1 MDAITV
7 SLPVLLESG
16 NTAVAASYRRDDPY
30 AVTLGFDAVR
40 PGVEWVLARDLFCD
54 ALIYGQAGGGAGDVT
69 VTVRADLVVLGLSTP
84 DGAATAIFRRDDVAD
99 FLGQTHQIVRAGQE
113 TAELDWSDVAEFPG
127 VAL

>member
-7 SLPVLLESG
+7 ALPVLLESG
-16 NTAVAASYRRDDPY
+16 HTTVSASYHRDDPY

-54 ALIYGQAGGGAGDVT
+54 ALIYGQAGHGDVKLT
-69 VTVRADLVVLGLSTP
+69 ARGDLVVMGMSTP
-84 DGAATAIFRRDDVAD
+84 SGTGMAIFRRDDVAD
-99 FLGQTHQIVRAGQE
+99 FIGQTHQIVRAGQE
-113 TAELDWSDVAEFPG
+113 TAELDWSDAAEFPG